1 MSSCS
6 LGWLFTLLLPLL
18 CRSFAISCNHI
29 YLVFALFPDLLGCFS
44 EILCSY
50 LYLKVFSSNNFRVSY
65 LTLRPL
71 IHSELIFL
79 CRVKDTDQV
88 SFFLKR
94 ISRFPST
101 TFFFFFFEETAFSP
115 IYIFGV
121 LINNQAGQGYMSTF
135 LHLLLISIFCQLH
148 AAYIFMVRQYDLR
161 VLTSQAMF
169 LLFEIVLTTWN
180 LLWFYVNFKILKFLL
195 LWRIYFNLNEYYIQ
209 YLYTF
214 GSTILFC
221 PNVGHIGFSH
231 PSVFLKIFL

>member
-101 TFFFFFFEETAFSP
+101 TFFFWRDCLFSN
-115 IYIFGV
+115 IYFWCLHQQSGRSRLHEYIFASSIDFHILPV
-121 LINNQAGQGYMSTF
+121 TCCLYFHRSALWLESSN
-135 LHLLLISIFCQLH
+135 ISSNVPT
-148 AAYIFMVRQYDLR
+148 VRDCVDYLESF
-161 VLTSQAMF
+161 V
-169 LLFEIVLTTWN
+169 
-180 LLWFYVNFKILKFLL
+180 ILCEF
-195 LWRIYFNLNEYYIQ
+195 
-209 YLYTF
+209 
-214 GSTILFC
+214 
-221 PNVGHIGFSH
+221 
-231 PSVFLKIFL
+231 